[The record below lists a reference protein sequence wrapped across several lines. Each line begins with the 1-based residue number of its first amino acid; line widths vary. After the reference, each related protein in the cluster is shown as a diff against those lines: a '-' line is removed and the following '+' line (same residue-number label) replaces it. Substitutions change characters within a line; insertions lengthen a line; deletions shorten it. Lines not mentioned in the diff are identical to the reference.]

1 VAGAGDPR
9 ALGQLLRSRRER
21 LAPADVGLPAGGRR
35 RTPGLRREEVAL
47 LANLSVTYYT
57 FLEQGHPV
65 QPSAPVLDALAAALR
80 MSPAERRYL
89 AVLAYG
95 PGGAPGPG
103 GWAPDGAPSP
113 GGQPPERVD
122 PGVADLVQRLE
133 PFPTLVKG
141 RRWDVLAANP
151 AARELFTDW
160 EARPAGERNL
170 VRWMF
175 TTARAREVYLE
186 WEPEARAML
195 GRFRLA
201 AARHPDDPGFAELIA
216 ALRRDSD
223 QVRDWWPRHDVQ
235 AVGSGT
241 KKLRHPRLGPVE
253 YSHVVLQVADDPEQ
267 TLVTYSPA
275 ASRLPALPAGRRGR
289 TGAVHQAGAP
299 NTPRYCGRGR
309 CALPFLPELWCSL
322 STSVACLAISASSAC
337 SLRTSRAPQMG
348 ELNR

>member
-21 LAPADVGLPAGGRR
+21 LAPPDVGLPPGGGRR

-57 FLEQGHPV
+57 FLEQGHAV
-65 QPSAPVLDALAAALR
+65 QPSAQVLDALAAALR

-89 AVLAYG
+89 AILAYG
-95 PGGAPGPG
+95 PAGTPDPG
-103 GWAPDGAPSP
+103 GWPAANTVPANTGA
-113 GGQPPERVD
+113 GGEATVEDVD
-122 PGVADLVQRLE
+122 PAVVDLVQRLE

-160 EARPAGERNL
+160 EAQPAGERNL

-175 TTARAREVYLE
+175 TTDRAREVYLE

-201 AARHPDDPGFAELIA
+201 AARHPDDPGFAGLIA
-216 ALRRDSD
+216 ALRRDSE

-253 YSHVVLQVADDPEQ
+253 YAHVVLQVADNPEQ
-267 TLVTYSPA
+267 TLITYSPA
-275 ASRLPALPAGRRGR
+275 GT
-289 TGAVHQAGAP
+289 TG
-299 NTPRYCGRGR
+299 
-309 CALPFLPELWCSL
+309 
-322 STSVACLAISASSAC
+322 
-337 SLRTSRAPQMG
+337 
-348 ELNR
+348 